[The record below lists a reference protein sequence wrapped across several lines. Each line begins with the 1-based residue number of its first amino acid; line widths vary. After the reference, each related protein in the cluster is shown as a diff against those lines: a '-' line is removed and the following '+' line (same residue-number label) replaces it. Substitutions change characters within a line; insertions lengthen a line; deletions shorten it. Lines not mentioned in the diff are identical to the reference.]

1 MRLGGAA
8 RLSRALVVAAVL
20 LLSFDGAALVLLGIW
35 QARLLLVVMGGILL
49 LAAIVTMVSWRMQQR
64 RLAALHAE
72 QLALRNE
79 LRDLDTYI
87 ERR

>member
-8 RLSRALVVAAVL
+8 RLSRVLVVAAVL

-35 QARLLLVVMGGILL
+35 QARLLLAVMGGILL
-49 LAAIVTMVSWRMQQR
+49 LAAIVTVVSWRKQRR
-64 RLAALHAE
+64 RLAALQAE
-72 QLALRNE
+72 RQALRNE
-79 LRDLDTYI
+79 LRDLDAYI

>member
-1 MRLGGAA
+1 M
-8 RLSRALVVAAVL
+8 LVVAAVL

-49 LAAIVTMVSWRMQQR
+49 LAAIVTMVSWRMQRR
-64 RLAALHAE
+64 RLAALQAE

>member
-8 RLSRALVVAAVL
+8 RLSRVLVVAAVL

-35 QARLLLVVMGGILL
+35 QARLLLAVMGGILL
-49 LAAIVTMVSWRMQQR
+49 LAAIVTMVSWRMQRR
-64 RLAALHAE
+64 RLAALQAE
-72 QLALRNE
+72 RQALRNE
-79 LRDLDTYI
+79 LRDLDAYI